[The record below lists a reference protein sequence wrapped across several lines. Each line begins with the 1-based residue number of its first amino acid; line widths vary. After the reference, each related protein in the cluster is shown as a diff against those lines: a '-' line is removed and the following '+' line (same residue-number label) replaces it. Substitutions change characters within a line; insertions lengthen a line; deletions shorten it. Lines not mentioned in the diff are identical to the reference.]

1 MPEEIIHQKAPPF
14 VFPNYHIRF
23 CRSHFA
29 RSIAADATGLHN
41 RGMHNSIQRNAVYCD
56 LCRLRHRTCGAGY
69 RKLLVRLRPGCHSC
83 TDTDRRT
90 WRCNSCS
97 IVRIAVRTKNLSDA
111 AQHHAGRNFR
121 SKGWRSCPTDAV
133 YPSRYIF
140 N

>member
-1 MPEEIIHQKAPPF
+1 MPEEIIHQKHRLSSFQIIISGF
-14 VFPNYHIRF
+14 VGVILLG
-23 CRSHFA
+23 A
-29 RSIAADATGLHN
+29 LLL
-41 RGMHNSIQRNAVYCD
+41 MHNSIQRNAVYCD

-121 SKGWRSCPTDAV
+121 SKGWRSCPADAV